1 MPMPMPTLQH
11 SMLSPATF
19 RPFRQRHVA
28 GEIYPQRNVAGEKL
42 MG

>member
-1 MPMPMPTLQH
+1 
-11 SMLSPATF
+11 MLSSAIF

-28 GEIYPQRNVAGEKL
+28 GETYPQRNVAGKKL